1 MKISYTRVIYNCE
14 ADIPLRWI
22 DRACE
27 GDAESALKAL
37 NENAGD
43 DIEVEDIELGEFD
56 EDDRLYMEELDSQE
70 REDEAMLENEYLR
83 GLGV

>member
-14 ADIPLRWI
+14 ADIPLRRI

-37 NENAGD
+37 NENTGD
-43 DIEVEDIELGEFD
+43 NIEVEDIELGEFD
-56 EDDRLYMEELDSQE
+56 EDDIAWQNHQDDLARLD
-70 REDEAMLENEYLR
+70 DEILKSEYYR
-83 GLGV
+83 GLF

>member
-1 MKISYTRVIYNCE
+1 MKIRYTRVIYECE

-37 NENAGD
+37 NENTGD
-43 DIEVEDIELGEFD
+43 NIEVEDIELGEFD
-56 EDDRLYMEELDSQE
+56 EDDIAWQNHQDDLARLD
-70 REDEAMLENEYLR
+70 DEILKSEYYR
-83 GLGV
+83 GLF

>member
-1 MKISYTRVIYNCE
+1 MKINYTRVIYNCE

-22 DRACE
+22 DRACD

-43 DIEVEDIELGEFD
+43 NIEVEDIELGEFD
-56 EDDRLYMEELDSQE
+56 EDDIAWQNHQDDLARLD
-70 REDEAMLENEYLR
+70 DEILKSEYYR
-83 GLGV
+83 GLF